1 MSYNTV
7 RLLLGSNLFDR
18 EKNLSTAKLLIKNNL
33 GKIKKESQIIETI
46 PEGFESEFN
55 FLNQVLHLE
64 TIYSPF
70 QLLKEV
76 KKIEKQMGR
85 TYIDNQQRYQD
96 RLIDIDILTFNQ
108 IFFESNRLNLPHHQ
122 IYSRNF
128 IKNILN

>member
-1 MSYNTV
+1 MSHNTI

-18 EKNLSTAKLLIKNNL
+18 EKNLSTAKSLIRNNL
-33 GKIKKESQIIETI
+33 GEIKKESKIIETL
-46 PEGFESEFN
+46 PEGFESEYN

-85 TYIDNQQRYQD
+85 TYIGNQQRYQD

-108 IFFESNRLNLPHHQ
+108 ILFESSRLNLPHHQ